1 MGHLRR
7 GAASPTTA
15 GAPRTHAVP
24 VETLTRP
31 RYRQPHDH
39 PSPLRP
45 RGGRQRRLRSQGSA
59 LGLPADCST
68 KTIYQQESSEAP
80 HTAGV
85 FGPSETER
93 GELPDLQR
101 GEGLWRVGQCAFVVR
116 HLATDGEL
124 QLFDT
129 TPACSGQ
136 VLQPTGNRCD
146 ALVAGH
152 GRGSE
157 GLANGHRS
165 LLGWTR
171 TSAIRRDGD

>member
-129 TPACSGQ
+129 TPACSGGAAAHW
-136 VLQPTGNRCD
+136 QPLRRTGCRSWPRQ
-146 ALVAGH
+146 
-152 GRGSE
+152 RGSGE
-157 GLANGHRS
+157 RASEPPGLDAN
-165 LLGWTR
+165 LCNQ
-171 TSAIRRDGD
+171 A

>member
-68 KTIYQQESSEAP
+68 KTIYQQESS
-80 HTAGV
+80 
-85 FGPSETER
+85 
-93 GELPDLQR
+93 
-101 GEGLWRVGQCAFVVR
+101 
-116 HLATDGEL
+116 
-124 QLFDT
+124 
-129 TPACSGQ
+129 
-136 VLQPTGNRCD
+136 
-146 ALVAGH
+146 
-152 GRGSE
+152 
-157 GLANGHRS
+157 
-165 LLGWTR
+165 
-171 TSAIRRDGD
+171 